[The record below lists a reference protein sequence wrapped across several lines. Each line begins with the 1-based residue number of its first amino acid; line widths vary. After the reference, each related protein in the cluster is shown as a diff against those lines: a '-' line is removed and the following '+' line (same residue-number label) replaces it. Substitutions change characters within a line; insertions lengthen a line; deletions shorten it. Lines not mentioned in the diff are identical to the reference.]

1 MEKRIFQLNQLTCP
15 TCAKKIET
23 VLKKTNGVAE
33 VSVAFT
39 SSKVK
44 VEYNE
49 TLVEAVELIDKIHRL
64 GYRVMESKKA

>member
-15 TCAKKIET
+15 TCAKKIEM
-23 VLKKTNGVAE
+23 VLKKTNGVEE